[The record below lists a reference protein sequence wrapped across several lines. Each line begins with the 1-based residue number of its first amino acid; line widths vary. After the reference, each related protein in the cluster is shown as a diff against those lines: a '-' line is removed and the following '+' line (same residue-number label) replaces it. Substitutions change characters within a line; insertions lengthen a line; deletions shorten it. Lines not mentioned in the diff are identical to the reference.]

1 MDFLEDIDTTSPDF
15 GDFYDELPLWSAP
28 FGLML
33 LDRVSLTEGATIVD
47 VGSGTGFLS
56 VELAQRSRSATV
68 VAVDPWKGALTR
80 LRRKLAHLGLSNV
93 QLVEC
98 DAAAIDLPDASVTLL
113 VSNLG
118 INNFE
123 NAPAVPGTCF
133 RIAKPGARLLLTTNL
148 VGHMAE
154 FYDVYRMTLLDLGRP
169 DRLPA
174 LDAHIAHRT
183 TVAGVRSLL
192 TEAGFTVAET
202 VTDSF
207 RMRFADGS
215 SMLNH
220 YFIRL
225 GFMAGWKSIAPP
237 DAMVATFEALERNLN
252 TVAKARGDLT
262 LTIPMAL
269 ISAFKPVVVE

>member
-1 MDFLEDIDTTSPDF
+1 MDFLESIDTTSPDF

-28 FGLML
+28 FGLL
-33 LDRVSLTEGATIVD
+33 LLERVPLTQGATIVD

-93 QLVEC
+93 QLAEC

-123 NAPAVPGTCF
+123 NAPAVLRTCS

-154 FYDVYRMTLLDLGRP
+154 FYEVYRMTLLELGRR

-183 TVAGVRSLL
+183 TVAGVCNLL
-192 TEAGFTVAET
+192 TGAGFTVAEAI
-202 VTDSF
+202 TDSF

-215 SMLNH
+215 SLLNH
-220 YFIRL
+220 YFIRF
-225 GFMAGWKSIAPP
+225 GFMDGWKSIVPP
-237 DAMVATFEALERNLN
+237 DALVATFEALERNLN

-262 LTIPMAL
+262 LTIPMAF
-269 ISAFKPVVVE
+269 IDAFKPGFAE